1 MEHAVEEW
9 ARASEEELYARR
21 SRLPGRRPSLRRRRG
36 RIAVVTDSSCS
47 LPTDAEGR
55 IRMGQVGANIT
66 SVPIPVM
73 IETAHHDA
81 QIYAGASAEL
91 DRDLALAVAQGT
103 PVRTSRPSPGR
114 LSEVYHRLAGQGYAG
129 IVSVHLSGKL
139 SGTVEAARLAGE
151 DSRIP
156 VSVVDSAQTGLSLG
170 HAVLDAA
177 MTAQLGGSQPEVVR
191 AAEETAAAS
200 QSLFVVPNLEQLRR
214 GGRINTLAGIV
225 GNLLW
230 VKPLLQIRDGEV
242 QPLERPRTL
251 PRALSRLTAR
261 VQEAAAEMDRPRI
274 VVHGF
279 GNAEQARELADALQE
294 HSALPVPVVPLP
306 PALAAHLGLGAVA
319 VCVSPAQTVMPQQ

>member
-1 MEHAVEEW
+1 MEHAVQEW

-21 SRLPGRRPSLRRRRG
+21 SRFPGRRPSLRRRRG

-73 IETAHHDA
+73 IETAPQDA

-114 LSEVYHRLAGQGYAG
+114 LSENYHRLADQGYAG

-139 SGTVEAARLAGE
+139 SGTVEAARLAAE

-191 AAEETAAAS
+191 AAAETAAAS

-261 VQEAAAEMDRPRI
+261 VEEAAAEMDRPRI

-279 GNAEQARELADALQE
+279 GNPEQAQELAEALQE

-319 VCVSPAQTVMPQQ
+319 VCVSPAQPVTPRQ

>member
-242 QPLERPRTL
+242 HPLERPRTL

-306 PALAAHLGLGAVA
+306 PALAAHLGLGSVA

>member
-225 GNLLW
+225 GNLFW
-230 VKPLLQIRDGEV
+230 VKPLLQVRDGEV

>member
-139 SGTVEAARLAGE
+139 SGTVEAARLACE

>member
-55 IRMGQVGANIT
+55 IRMGQVSANIT

-81 QIYAGASAEL
+81 RIYAGASAEL

>member
-1 MEHAVEEW
+1 MEHSVQEW

-21 SRLPGRRPSLRRRRG
+21 SRLSGRRPSLKRRRG

-47 LPTDAEGR
+47 LPTDAEGQ
-55 IRMGQVGANIT
+55 IRMGQLGANIT

-73 IETAHHDA
+73 IETAQHDA
-81 QIYAGASAEL
+81 QIYAGASSEL

-114 LSEVYHRLAGQGYAG
+114 LAEAYRILADQGYAG
-129 IVSVHLSGKL
+129 IVSVHLSGRL
-139 SGTVEAARLAGE
+139 SGTVEAAQLASQ
-151 DSRIP
+151 DSRVP
-156 VSVVDSAQTGLSLG
+156 VIAVDSAQTGLSLG
-170 HAVLDAA
+170 HAVIDAA
-177 MTAQLGGSQPEVVR
+177 MTAQLGGSLRDVAR

-214 GGRINTLAGIV
+214 GGRINALAGIL

-230 VKPLLQIRDGEV
+230 VKPLLHIRDGEV

-251 PRALSRLTAR
+251 PRAISRLTAR
-261 VQEAAAEMDRPRI
+261 VEDMAAEMDRPRI

-279 GNAEQARELADALQE
+279 GNPAQARELAEAFQE

-306 PALAAHLGLGAVA
+306 PALAAHLGLGALA
-319 VCVSPAQTVMPQQ
+319 VCVSPAHTATPQR

>member
-55 IRMGQVGANIT
+55 IRMGQVGATIT